1 MSVAQ
6 INRRFAAIYLAATT
20 AVIATVL
27 YLAPTAL
34 AAGAKG
40 GGNVSKAGDNAS
52 DLISGIVGP
61 ILIVIVGVVAIVA
74 MVQRQ
79 MSLAVGAG
87 LCALFAG
94 WFLFSPDTVET
105 TFNGV
110 YKAIF

>member
-1 MSVAQ
+1 MSTAQ
-6 INRRFAAIYLAATT
+6 FNRRFAVVYLVVVG
-20 AVIATVL
+20 AVIAATL
-27 YLAPTAL
+27 YLAPSAFGQ
-34 AAGAKG
+34 AGGKG
-40 GGNVSKAGDNAS
+40 GSVSKAGENAS

-61 ILIVIVGVVAIVA
+61 VLIVIVGVVAIVA

-79 MSLAVGAG
+79 MSLAIGAG

-94 WFLFSPDTVET
+94 WFLFSPESVET